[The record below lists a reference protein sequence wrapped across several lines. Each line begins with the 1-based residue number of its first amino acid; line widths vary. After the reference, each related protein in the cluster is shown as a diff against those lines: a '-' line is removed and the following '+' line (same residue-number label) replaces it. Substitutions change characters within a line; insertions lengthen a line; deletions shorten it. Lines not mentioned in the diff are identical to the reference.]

1 MDRPIYDLVQYDRKG
16 ASDMT
21 ITRRRFLSR
30 VVVGVAGV
38 PLMHGFSW
46 AQVKGKLGYMKIVD
60 NAAMF
65 VAMEKG
71 FFKAEGLEL
80 ETVPMAGGAMIVQG
94 VTSGDLQFGWT
105 NVISLYQAFVEGF
118 DFKLIAGGATNVR
131 GSNETHAIIVAKDSP
146 IKTAKD
152 LQGKTVAVNTLN
164 NIVHLMAMAWVD
176 KNGGAASKVKFVE
189 IPFPNME
196 AALVAGKVDAISIQE
211 PFAAVAARRA
221 ETRVL
226 SNPWGDVLPKF
237 LIASWFASEK
247 WIQKNKAT
255 GQAFV
260 RAINRGIDAIH
271 ADKEGGRAA
280 MIKWAGLNP
289 DMVGKIGLPQ
299 FEKSVSEKDLQ
310 VTMDLTYKY
319 KMISR
324 ALKARDVISDLAPKA

>member
-1 MDRPIYDLVQYDRKG
+1 MSI
-16 ASDMT
+16 S
-21 ITRRRFLSR
+21 RRNFLTK
-30 VVVGVAGV
+30 VTVGIAGLS
-38 PLMHGFSW
+38 LMRDFSW
-46 AQVKGKLGYMKIVD
+46 AQAKGKLGYMKIVD
-60 NAAMF
+60 CSPMF

-71 FFKAEGLEL
+71 FFKAEGIEL
-80 ETVPMAGGAMIVQG
+80 ETVPMAGGAVIVQG

-105 NVISLYQAFVEGF
+105 NVISLYQAYVEGF

-131 GSNETHAIIVAKDSP
+131 GSNETHAIVVGKDSP
-146 IKTAKD
+146 IKSAKD
-152 LQGKTVAVNTLN
+152 LEGKTVAVNTLN

-176 KNGGAASKVKFVE
+176 KNGGNSTKIKFVE
-189 IPFPNME
+189 IPFPAME
-196 AALVAGKVDAISIQE
+196 AALVAGKVDAISVQE
-211 PFAAVAARRA
+211 PFAAVAARKP

-260 RAINRGIDAIH
+260 RALNRGIDAAQ
-271 ADKEGGRAA
+271 ADKEGARSA

-289 DMVGKIGLPQ
+289 DMVGKIGIPL
-299 FEKSVSEKDLQ
+299 FEKAVSEKDVQ
-310 VTMDLTYKY
+310 VTIDLTYKY

-324 ALKARDVISDLAPKA
+324 PLKAREVISDLARKG

>member
-1 MDRPIYDLVQYDRKG
+1 MNRNRRNFLTKL
-16 ASDMT
+16 T
-21 ITRRRFLSR
+21 I
-30 VVVGVAGV
+30 GVAGL
-38 PLMHGFSW
+38 PLLPALSW
-46 AQVKGKLGYMKIVD
+46 GQSKGKLGYMKIVD

-80 ETVPMAGGAMIVQG
+80 ETVPMAGGAVIVQG

-105 NVISLYQAFVEGF
+105 NVISLYQAFAEGF

-131 GSNETHAIIVAKDSP
+131 GTNETHAIIVAKDSVT
-146 IKTAKD
+146 KSAKD
-152 LQGKTVAVNTLN
+152 LPGKTVAVNTLN

-176 KNGGAASKVKFVE
+176 KNGGSATKVKFVE

-211 PFAAVAARRA
+211 PFAAVAARKA

-247 WIQKNKAT
+247 WIQKNKAVAA
-255 GQAFV
+255 AFV
-260 RAINRGIDAIH
+260 RAINRGVDAIH
-271 ADKEGGRAA
+271 ADKEGGRSA
-280 MIKWAGLNP
+280 MIKWAGLHP
-289 DMVGKIGLPQ
+289 DMVGKIGLPL
-299 FEKSVSEKDLQ
+299 FEKAISEKDVQ
-310 VTMDLTYKY
+310 VTMDLTYQY

-324 ALKARDVISDLAPKA
+324 PLKARDVLSDLARKA